1 MEELRKINTL
11 NILVVFFILS
21 CITTNKSVNYKD
33 IHRVKLT
40 FPNNNIMYLEER
52 DLNNF
57 MFDFNN
63 KNKYKTSKNI
73 LFLYELQ
80 ITFNDGKTL
89 DYKVSN
95 GGNLLSDG
103 KEIWDIKTDLLLK
116 YWELNEENRS
126 FFPVSK
132 KEIK

>member
-1 MEELRKINTL
+1 MEELRKINKL
-11 NILVVFFILS
+11 IILVVFFILS
-21 CITTNKSVNYKD
+21 CTTTNKSVNYKD

-126 FFPVSK
+126 FFPVIK

>member
-1 MEELRKINTL
+1 MEELRKINKL
-11 NILVVFFILS
+11 IILVVFFILS

-126 FFPVSK
+126 FFPVIK